1 MGETLVASLALGVAL
16 AGAPGPVQAVLL
28 GESIAGGTARGF
40 RAMAG
45 ANLTWLALMLL
56 LALGLS
62 IATPRGVVLRAL
74 QISGGALLLWLA
86 VDGFRSD
93 EVGEPRRTGRRT
105 GTTTSRRTLP
115 PVVRGALAVLLNPG
129 AWLFLG
135 AVASPLFAR
144 ASRIGGTGNA
154 VLASLVLAAGVSMGD
169 GAVVLFG
176 GLGVRRAGDRVRRWV
191 RRGLAT
197 VLAGVGVYL
206 VVQGV
211 R

>member
-28 GESIAGGTARGF
+28 GEAIAGGTGRGF

-45 ANLTWLALMLL
+45 ANLTWLVLMLL
-56 LALGLS
+56 LALGVS
-62 IATPRGVVLRAL
+62 VATPRGVVLRAL
-74 QISGGALLLWLA
+74 QLSGGALLLWLA

-93 EVGEPRRTGRRT
+93 EVGEPRATG
-105 GTTTSRRTLP
+105 RRTLP
-115 PVVRGALAVLLNPG
+115 PALRGALAVLLNPG

-154 VLASLVLAAGVSMGD
+154 VLASLALGVGVSMGD

-176 GLGVRRAGDRVRRWV
+176 GLGVRRATDRVRRWV
-191 RRGLAT
+191 RRVLAT

-206 VVQGV
+206 IVQGV
-211 R
+211 RG